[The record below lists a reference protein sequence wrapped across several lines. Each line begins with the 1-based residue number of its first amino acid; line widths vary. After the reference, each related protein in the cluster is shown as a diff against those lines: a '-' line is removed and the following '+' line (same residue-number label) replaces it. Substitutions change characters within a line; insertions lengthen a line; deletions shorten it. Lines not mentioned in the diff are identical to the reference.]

1 MMGRPQQATPKLFYS
16 HFDLNE
22 RVRADNP
29 LRAVRAAIDF
39 DFIRPLVRP
48 LYGVRGNESIDP
60 SLLLKLMFI
69 LFYEQVFS
77 ERALMDRMSERLD
90 WLWFC
95 GLDLDSKIPDHSVI
109 SKARKR
115 WGVEVFAEFFAR
127 VLDQCVE
134 ANLVDGKFV
143 HVDSSILTANADKAK
158 LQTVLRVAGQKLYDR
173 LEEDSQEP
181 PPSREDS
188 QAPVPAPPEKSG
200 QSVVTSGPKD
210 NPEAPPP
217 EPGSLISPTDP
228 DARLTRKNGKT
239 TLGYKDHRVVDD
251 RCGIITATATTPA
264 AVDDGSMLMDL
275 LEEHEENTGR
285 KARDVSADSAYGTG
299 RNYQRLREDG
309 VRPAI
314 PHQNKNQVAGKFG
327 RDQFRYEAAEDCY
340 VCPAGQKL
348 RRTGSPPERDHVE
361 YRAGAKVCHACPL
374 RDQCTTGKLG
384 RTFKRHVCQEDI
396 DWADHRLPSWTRRRM
411 MRRRRIRAE
420 GSFAD
425 ALRHGFKRARWRGLA
440 KMTMQN
446 LMIAAIQN
454 VRKLLKHVPKDRGA
468 PVLAESSLPLLPI
481 LRAWTHRAIRWLTD
495 PGDDSVELEFTH
507 HA

>member
-16 HFDLNE
+16 HFDLNG

-29 LRAVRAAIDF
+29 LRAIRAAIDF
-39 DFIRPLVRP
+39 DFVRPLVRP
-48 LYGVRGNESIDP
+48 LYGVRGNESIAP
-60 SLLLKLMFI
+60 SLLLKVMFI
-69 LFYEQVFS
+69 LFYEQVSS
-77 ERALMDRMSERLD
+77 ERALMSRMSERLD

-115 WGVEVFAEFFAR
+115 WGVEVFAEFFSR
-127 VLDQCVE
+127 VLDQCVG
-134 ANLVDGKFV
+134 ANLVDGKLV
-143 HVDSSILTANADKAK
+143 HVDSSILTANADKTK
-158 LQTVLRVAGQKLYDR
+158 LRTVLRVAGQTLYDR
-173 LEEDSQEP
+173 LEEDGQEP
-181 PPSREDS
+181 PPPKEDPK
-188 QAPVPAPPEKSG
+188 APE
-200 QSVVTSGPKD
+200 
-210 NPEAPPP
+210 P

-228 DARLTRKNGKT
+228 EARLTRKNGKT

-251 RCGIITATATTPA
+251 RCGIITATETTPA
-264 AVDDGSMLMDL
+264 AVDDGSMLLGL

-285 KARDVSADSAYGTG
+285 KARDVAADSAYGTG

-314 PHQNKNQVAGKFG
+314 PHQNKNKVASKFG
-327 RDQFRYEAAEDCY
+327 RDQFRYDAVEDCY
-340 VCPAGQKL
+340 VYPAGQTL
-348 RRTGSPPERDHVE
+348 RRTGSAPERDHVE
-361 YRAGAKVCHACPL
+361 YRAGAKICHACPL

-396 DWADHRLPSWTRRRM
+396 DWADHLLPWWTRRRM

-454 VRKLLKHVPKDRGA
+454 VRKLLKNAPKVRIA
-468 PVLAESSLPLLPI
+468 PI
-481 LRAWTHRAIRWLTD
+481 LAANLLQWAKITHLGSRWAVQRLAAIFHAAERM
-495 PGDDSVELEFTH
+495 EFSY

>member
-22 RVRADNP
+22 RVRAKNP
-29 LRAVRAAIDF
+29 LRAIRAAVDF
-39 DFIRPLVRP
+39 DFVRPLVRP
-48 LYGVRGNESIDP
+48 LYGRRGHKSIDP
-60 SLLLKLMFI
+60 PLLLKLMFI
-69 LFYEQVFS
+69 LFYEQVPS
-77 ERALMDRMSERLD
+77 ERELMNRMSERLD

-95 GLDLDSKIPDHSVI
+95 GLDLESKIPHHSVV

-134 ANLVDGKFV
+134 ADLVDGKRV
-143 HVDSSILTANADKAK
+143 HVDSSIIAANADKTK
-158 LQTVLRVAGQKLYDR
+158 LRTVLRVASQKLYDR
-173 LEEDSQEP
+173 LEEESPEP
-181 PPSREDS
+181 PPEEDT
-188 QAPVPAPPEKSG
+188 
-200 QSVVTSGPKD
+200 QS
-210 NPEAPPP
+210 P
-217 EPGSLISPTDP
+217 EPELGSAVSPTDP

-264 AVDDGSMLMDL
+264 AVADGSMLMGL
-275 LEEHEENTGR
+275 LEDHAQNTGQE
-285 KARDVSADSAYGTG
+285 ARDVAADSAYGTAQ
-299 RNYQRLREDG
+299 NYERLRENG

-314 PHQNKNQVAGKFG
+314 PHQNKNKVSGKFG

-340 VCPAGQKL
+340 LCPAGQKL

-361 YRAGAKVCHACPL
+361 YRAGTKVCNACPL
-374 RDQCTTGKLG
+374 RDQCTTGKIG
-384 RTFKRHVCQEDI
+384 RTFKRHVLQEAI
-396 DWADHRLPSWTRRRM
+396 DWADHLLPAWTRRWM

-420 GSFAD
+420 GSFAH
-425 ALRHGFKRARWRGLA
+425 ALCHGFKRARWRGLA

-446 LMIAAIQN
+446 LLIAAVQN
-454 VRKLLKHVPKDRGA
+454 VRKLLKHVPKDGGA
-468 PVLAESSLPLLPI
+468 SVLAERFLHLPI
-481 LRAWTHRAIRWLTD
+481 IPRAWSHWAVQWLTGIRKD
-495 PGDDSVELEFTH
+495 TARMEFSN

>member
-1 MMGRPQQATPKLFYS
+1 MMGRRQQATPKLFYS

-29 LRAVRAAIDF
+29 LRAIRAAIDF
-39 DFIRPLVRP
+39 DFVRPMVRP

-69 LFYEQVFS
+69 LFYEQVPS
-77 ERALMDRMSERLD
+77 ERALMSRMSERLD

-115 WGVEVFAEFFAR
+115 WGVEVFAEFFSR
-127 VLDQCVE
+127 VLDQCVG
-134 ANLVDGKFV
+134 ANLVDGKLV
-143 HVDSSILTANADKAK
+143 HVDSSIIAANADKTK
-158 LQTVLRVAGQKLYDR
+158 LQTALRLACRKLYDR
-173 LEEDSQEP
+173 LEEDRQEP

-188 QAPVPAPPEKSG
+188 KAPVPAQPENSS
-200 QSVVTSGPKD
+200 QSVVASDPAQKPAATQ
-210 NPEAPPP
+210 P

-251 RCGIITATATTPA
+251 RCGIITATETTPA
-264 AVDDGSMLMDL
+264 AVDDGSMLLGL

-285 KARDVSADSAYGTG
+285 KARDVAADSAYGTG
-299 RNYQRLREDG
+299 KNYQRLREDG

-314 PHQNKNQVAGKFG
+314 PHQNKNKVAGKFG

-348 RRTGSPPERDHVE
+348 RRTGSRPERDHVE
-361 YRAGAKVCHACPL
+361 YRAGTKVCNACPL
-374 RDQCTTGKLG
+374 RDQCTTGKIG
-384 RTFKRHVCQEDI
+384 RTFKRHVCQEAI
-396 DWADHRLPSWTRRRM
+396 DWADHLLPPWTRRWM

-446 LMIAAIQN
+446 LLIAAIQN
-454 VRKLLKHVPKDRGA
+454 VRKLLKRAPKGRVA
-468 PVLAESSLPLLPI
+468 SVLAASLLP
-481 LRAWTHRAIRWLTD
+481 WTKITRIASRWAVRGLAAIF
-495 PGDDSVELEFTH
+495 GDAVRMEFSY